1 MAPQCDLTTQGAHLS
16 LDCLIEHNTVSD
28 FLLGIHSV
36 GMLSSPIL
44 CKRDREGQRVG
55 SSDQAIRKAAS
66 CFFIRVR

>member
-1 MAPQCDLTTQGAHLS
+1 MAPQRDLTTQGAHLS

-55 SSDQAIRKAAS
+55 SIAIRRFEKQRPVFLS
-66 CFFIRVR
+66 V